1 MSKTINQALK
11 DLYLSLGGDPSAL
24 TDNST
29 VSDYIA
35 DLENGLKGLAELPA
49 PSSDN
54 SGKIAKVVSDGEGG
68 YIWGA
73 ENETQELPAVES
85 TDINKLV
92 GVVSDGASG
101 AEYGLV
107 SAPTPE
113 SDIYTLEATYEN
125 YALTFA
131 EGEAERL
138 VNAITAGKTI
148 LCKIKGLSGYTTS
161 GDILT
166 VANVQTPFSSSWGS
180 MLAEAV
186 ATKGAG
192 ASTQIFMISFYIM
205 CSSGTLSGTGGI
217 WQLAQAST

>member
-49 PSSDN
+49 PSSTN

-73 ENETQELPAVES
+73 ENETSELPAPES

-107 SAPTPE
+107 SAPSSSEFLEIPLVKNGSTWNID
-113 SDIYTLEATYEN
+113 SSVTLSMLEEAYN
-125 YALTFA
+125 AGKMFLLSFA
-131 EGEAERL
+131 E
-138 VNAITAGKTI
+138 NAIGVMETKRIIADVSYTDGVGFNMTGAFVSMTRSGNTITHVYSNEFIITAM
-148 LCKIKGLSGYTTS
+148 SFATS
-161 GDILT
+161 VALFT
-166 VANVQTPFSSSWGS
+166 VE
-180 MLAEAV
+180 LAV
-186 ATKGAG
+186 NT
-192 ASTQIFMISFYIM
+192 
-205 CSSGTLSGTGGI
+205 
-217 WQLAQAST
+217 

>member
-24 TDNST
+24 EDNST

-73 ENETQELPAVES
+73 EDETQELPAVES

-101 AEYGLV
+101 AEYGLIDKPSDVYVVKATWSNFQV
-107 SAPTPE
+107 SFT
-113 SDIYTLEATYEN
+113 
-125 YALTFA
+125 
-131 EGEAERL
+131 EGEASRL
-138 VNAITAGKTI
+138 VNAVNAGKT
-148 LCKIKGLSGYTTS
+148 LFMEVSGLSDYSNS
-161 GDILT
+161 GKVLLNGTIMDGFSESWGMVFFT
-166 VANVQTPFSSSWGS
+166 GVANKGT
-180 MLAEAV
+180 
-186 ATKGAG
+186 ATFG
-192 ASTQIFMISFYIM
+192 ASLFEFTAMIMSGEI
-205 CSSGTLSGTGGI
+205 SGTQSIYPFPT
-217 WQLAQAST
+217 ASQN